1 MTEFPTLFVSHGAP
15 NMILHNVP
23 ARDFLSRYGDELGR
37 PEAVL
42 VVSAHFET
50 SAPALTTD
58 PNPKMIYDFTGF
70 EPELY
75 EMTYP
80 APGAPDLAGRAADLL
95 AAAGF
100 PAVPARN
107 RGFDHGAW
115 VPLKLLY
122 PKADVPV
129 VELSV
134 QPRRDAEHHVR
145 VGRAIAPL
153 RRDGVLIVGSGVLTH
168 NLGEMRRGEYA
179 EDAPAPDW
187 VVAFGDWMH
196 EKIEAG
202 AIDELA
208 AYRDKAPHA
217 EKNHPTEE
225 HILPLFTALG
235 AAGVA
240 ARGKRVHSSH
250 SLGVLQ
256 MDAYAFA

>member
-1 MTEFPTLFVSHGAP
+1 MTKFPTLFVSHGAP

-23 ARDFLSRYGDELGR
+23 ARDFLSRYGAELGR

-50 SAPALTTD
+50 STPALTTD
-58 PNPKMIYDFTGF
+58 LKPKMIYDFNGF
-70 EPELY
+70 EQELY

-80 APGAPDLAGRAADLL
+80 APGAPELAARAADLL
-95 AAAGF
+95 DAAGL
-100 PAVPARN
+100 PAEPARN

-122 PKADVPV
+122 PQADVPV

-134 QPRRDAEHHVR
+134 QPRRDAEHHMR

-153 RRDGVLIVGSGVLTH
+153 RRDGVLIIGSGVLTH
-168 NLGEMRRGEYA
+168 NLAEMRRGEYE
-179 EDAPAPDW
+179 EDALAPNW
-187 VVAFGDWMH
+187 VIAFGDWMH
-196 EKIEAG
+196 EKIEGG
-202 AIDELA
+202 AIDELV

-217 EKNHPTEE
+217 ERNHPSEE

-240 ARGKRVHSSH
+240 AKGQRVHSSH
-250 SLGVLQ
+250 SRGVLQ